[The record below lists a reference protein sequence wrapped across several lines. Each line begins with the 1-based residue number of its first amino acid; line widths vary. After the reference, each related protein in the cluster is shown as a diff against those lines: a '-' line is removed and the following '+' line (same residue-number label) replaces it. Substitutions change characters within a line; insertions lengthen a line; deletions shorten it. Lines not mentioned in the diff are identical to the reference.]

1 MLARIQQSVVV
12 SLLLMLSLWVTLSWT
27 YSYTVTAVGLLVLAF
42 GQSPRSSSPCRC
54 LHAATRLD
62 W

>member
-27 YSYTVTAVGLLVLAF
+27 YSYTVTAMGLLVLAF
-42 GQSPRSSSPCRC
+42 GHSAFLALEFVLGLS
-54 LHAATRLD
+54 D
-62 W
+62 